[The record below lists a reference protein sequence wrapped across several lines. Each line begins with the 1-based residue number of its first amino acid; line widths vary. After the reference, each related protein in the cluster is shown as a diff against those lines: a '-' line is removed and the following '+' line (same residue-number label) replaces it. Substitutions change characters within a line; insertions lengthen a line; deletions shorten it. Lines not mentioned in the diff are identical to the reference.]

1 MLIKSIDKEIEI
13 VIDNEFTNITFD
25 SDVHRFPVY
34 QTVWSPIIGDED
46 LERKYEKENKEDE
59 FEIGVYRYDLKRET
73 MVGHI
78 LRNYIQI
85 RKFLQ
90 LPNSKLYCR
99 VTGNKLKRGERWIRF
114 GNPSNLQV
122 EPAWKSN

>member
-1 MLIKSIDKEIEI
+1 MKIREVINMLIKSIDKEIEI

-25 SDVHRFPVY
+25 LHRFPVY
-34 QTVWSPIIGDED
+34 QIVWSPIIGED

-78 LRNYIQI
+78 LRNISKFVNSCSFPI
-85 RKFLQ
+85 RNF
-90 LPNSKLYCR
+90 
-99 VTGNKLKRGERWIRF
+99 TAE
-114 GNPSNLQV
+114 
-122 EPAWKSN
+122 

>member
-1 MLIKSIDKEIEI
+1 MKIREVINMLIKSIDKEIEI

-25 SDVHRFPVY
+25 SHVHRFPAY

-59 FEIGVYRYDLKRET
+59 FEIGVYRYDLKTET

-78 LRNYIQI
+78 IRNISKFVNSCSFPI
-85 RKFLQ
+85 RNF
-90 LPNSKLYCR
+90 
-99 VTGNKLKRGERWIRF
+99 TAE
-114 GNPSNLQV
+114 
-122 EPAWKSN
+122 